1 MLKFGVAVPPGKLLL
16 AIGIVVTQCTPS
28 ILFSLDAK
36 PFPRQQLYSLVK
48 CDDGAFA
55 RKGEVVR
62 TVGPG
67 RMRVLSA
74 LNSVVPFQDVGL
86 IGDELRV
93 GDLGKTLPHCVN
105 LATSS

>member
-16 AIGIVVTQCTPS
+16 VIGIVVTQRTPS

-55 RKGEVVR
+55 RKGEGTEVALIEGDVAPCLRKGVLELAVVAP
-62 TVGPG
+62 TGV
-67 RMRVLSA
+67 VDA
-74 LNSVVPFQDVGL
+74 LKGFVRFFGL
-86 IGDELRV
+86 
-93 GDLGKTLPHCVN
+93 
-105 LATSS
+105 